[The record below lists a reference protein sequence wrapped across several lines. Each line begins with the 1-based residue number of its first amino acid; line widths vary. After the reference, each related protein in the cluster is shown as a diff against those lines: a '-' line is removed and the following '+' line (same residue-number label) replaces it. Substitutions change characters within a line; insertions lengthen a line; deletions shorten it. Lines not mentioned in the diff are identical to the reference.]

1 MKMIFKDQ
9 VLVRFCGT
17 VLKII
22 RRFLTDISIYIYIYI
37 LKPVPPSPQRK
48 EVKPLP
54 PFPKIRISVLFSFAC
69 ECARVRRSSP
79 HKTKL
84 KASF

>member
-22 RRFLTDISIYIYIYI
+22 RRFLTDRSIYIYIF

-54 PFPKIRISVLFSFAC
+54 SFPKIRISVLFSFAC
-69 ECARVRRSSP
+69 EDARVRRSSP

-84 KASF
+84 RASF

>member
-37 LKPVPPSPQRK
+37 KTCAS
-48 EVKPLP
+48 LP
-54 PFPKIRISVLFSFAC
+54 AKKGG
-69 ECARVRRSSP
+69 
-79 HKTKL
+79 KTS
-84 KASF
+84 ASLSKD

>member
-37 LKPVPPSPQRK
+37 LKPVSPSPQRK

-69 ECARVRRSSP
+69 EDARVRRSSP

>member
-22 RRFLTDISIYIYIYI
+22 RRFLTDRSIYIYI

-54 PFPKIRISVLFSFAC
+54 SFPKIRISVLFSFAC
-69 ECARVRRSSP
+69 EDARVRRSYP
-79 HKTKL
+79 YKTKL
-84 KASF
+84 GTSF

>member
-22 RRFLTDISIYIYIYI
+22 RRFLTDISIYIYI

-69 ECARVRRSSP
+69 EDARVRRSSP